1 MQPDEIRTICVVG
14 SGTMGS
20 QIAQQSALGGFDVWL
35 TDVRADQLA
44 RAVESNHKLLARR
57 VEKGQLSSGDAEA
70 ALARVRATTSL
81 EEAAG
86 SADFCFEA
94 VVEIL
99 EPKREVYAQLDAIAP
114 KHAILATNSSSIP
127 ISRIADATQ
136 RPDKCC
142 NTHFFHPVLVMQL
155 CEVVKGPATSDD
167 TIATTMELIRRIGR
181 VPVLI
186 TKEIDGFL
194 VNRILHA
201 ASQEAMR
208 LYAEGYADFP
218 DIDLAVEKGLNW
230 PMGPFKL
237 ADFSGVD
244 ISYNA
249 RREKYEHSG
258 DERDKPM
265 EFMRKMVEA
274 GRHGR
279 KTGLGF
285 YDYSGDEPVPGP
297 DPRHP

>member
-1 MQPDEIRTICVVG
+1 LEPVDINTVCVVG

-20 QIAQQSALGGFDVWL
+20 QIAQQTALGGYQVWL
-35 TDVRADQLA
+35 TDVSQEQLQ
-44 RAVESNHKLLARR
+44 RAVDGNRKLITRR
-57 VEKGQLSSGDAEA
+57 VDKGQMPEADAQA
-70 ALARVRATTSL
+70 ALNRVRTTTSL

-86 SADFCFEA
+86 EADFVFEA
-94 VVEIL
+94 IVEQL
-99 EPKREVYAQLDAIAP
+99 PPKRDLFAALDKAAP
-114 KHAILATNSSSIP
+114 EHTILATNSSTIP
-127 ISRIADATQ
+127 ISRLADATR
-136 RPDKCC
+136 RPDRCC

-155 CEVVKGPATSDD
+155 CEVVRGPQTSDD

-186 TKEIDGFL
+186 EKEIDGFI

-208 LYAEGYADFP
+208 LYEGGFADFAS
-218 DIDLAVEKGLNW
+218 IDLAVEKGLNW

-244 ISYNA
+244 VTYNA
-249 RREKYEHSG
+249 RREKYEASG
-258 DERDKPM
+258 DEREKPPDFLRRM
-265 EFMRKMVEA
+265 AEA

-279 KTGLGF
+279 KTGKGF
-285 YDYSGDEPVPGP
+285 YDYSSDQPVPAE
-297 DPRHP
+297 DPRDL